1 MDDYVPYDT
10 EILLHEAKNTV
21 HVKVGAVQVTAVG
34 LAELARHLAFQMGE
48 VRRLKAWQEAIVAS
62 NELEA

>member
-1 MDDYVPYDT
+1 MDDYVPY
-10 EILLHEAKNTV
+10 EAKNTV

-48 VRRLKAWQEAIVAS
+48 VRRLKGERDGISAS
-62 NELEA
+62 